1 MIHPVS
7 NSAPAQPTAQ
17 ASALPQ
23 ASSKAAAQPS
33 APDTV
38 KISTAGQSL
47 LQESLETSAQ
57 TAREARGGDGQAI
70 RLLAKEAAAK
80 GSAK

>member
-7 NSAPAQPTAQ
+7 STAPAQPAAQ
-17 ASALPQ
+17 ASTAPQ
-23 ASSKAAAQPS
+23 ASSKTASQPS

-38 KISTAGQSL
+38 KISTASQTL

>member
-7 NSAPAQPTAQ
+7 SAAPAQPAAQ
-17 ASALPQ
+17 ASTVVPT
-23 ASSKAAAQPS
+23 SSKAAAQPS

-38 KISTAGQSL
+38 RISTASQTL

>member
-7 NSAPAQPTAQ
+7 NAAPAQPAAQ
-17 ASALPQ
+17 ASTVPQ
-23 ASSKAAAQPS
+23 TSSKGAPQPS

-38 KISTAGQSL
+38 KISTASQSL

-57 TAREARGGDGQAI
+57 TSREARGGDGQAI